1 MAKITLSRRTK
12 GILCI
17 LLAALGFSGMSACAR
32 LAGPDIPTVQKAFF
46 RNFVALLAAIALTR
60 SQGVSWKPA
69 RKNIPALV
77 GRSVFG
83 TAGLLLNFYAIDRL
97 ALADAN
103 MLNKLSPFFAILFSA
118 WLLREKPNG
127 VQLGA
132 VGVAFLGSLCIM
144 KPGFQDTPFLPALAG
159 FFGGMGAGIAY
170 TFVRKLGIQGE
181 DSRRIVLIFS
191 AFSCALCLPGI
202 VFFHAPMSFRQ
213 LGFLMLAGLC
223 GCVAQFAITR
233 AYLYAPAKEL
243 SVYDYTQV
251 IFATVWGYL
260 LFDQVPDGLS
270 VLGYLLVCGAGVGM
284 FLYHKRQDRKLTPH
298 PAK

>member
-1 MAKITLSRRTK
+1 MQYWKTLPAIFLSRPNRFIAVCQLGEETVTVHVK
-12 GILCI
+12 NTGRCAE
-17 LLAALGFSGMSACAR
+17 LLVPGC
-32 LAGPDIPTVQKAFF
+32 TVW
-46 RNFVALLAAIALTR
+46 LE
-60 SQGVSWKPA
+60 PA
-69 RKNIPALV
+69 RTEGRKTPYDLIAVEKGEKLINMDAQAPNAVTEEAL
-77 GRSVFG
+77 R
-83 TAGLLLNFYAIDRL
+83 D
-97 ALADAN
+97 
-103 MLNKLSPFFAILFSA
+103 
-118 WLLREKPNG
+118 
-127 VQLGA
+127 
-132 VGVAFLGSLCIM
+132 GS
-144 KPGFQDTPFLPALAG
+144 
-159 FFGGMGAGIAY
+159 
-170 TFVRKLGIQGE
+170 
-181 DSRRIVLIFS
+181 
-191 AFSCALCLPGI
+191 LCLPGI

>member
-60 SQGVSWKPA
+60 SQGVAWKPA

-83 TAGLLLNFYAIDRL
+83 TLGLLLNFYAIDRL

-170 TFVRKLGIQGE
+170 TAVRALGKRGE
-181 DSRRIVLIFS
+181 RGPF
-191 AFSCALCLPGI
+191 I
-202 VFFHAPMSFRQ
+202 VFFFSTF
-213 LGFLMLAGLC
+213 F
-223 GCVAQFAITR
+223 
-233 AYLYAPAKEL
+233 
-243 SVYDYTQV
+243 
-251 IFATVWGYL
+251 FATFSPAVMPQRLISSTTSPRYCRP
-260 LFDQVPDGLS
+260 FFIS
-270 VLGYLLVCGAGVGM
+270 VSSAFVSVSRYFSSSEHQLAIHHSHSFMKRTNGA
-284 FLYHKRQDRKLTPH
+284 
-298 PAK
+298 

>member
-83 TAGLLLNFYAIDRL
+83 TLGLLLNFYAIDRL

-103 MLNKLSPFFAILFSA
+103 MLNKLSPFFAILFSV
-118 WLLREKPNG
+118 WLLREKPDA

-159 FFGGMGAGIAY
+159 FFGGMGAGI
-170 TFVRKLGIQGE
+170 GIQGE

-191 AFSCALCLPGI
+191 AFSCVLCLPGI

>member
-17 LLAALGFSGMSACAR
+17 LLAALGFSAMSACVR
-32 LAGPDIPTVQKAFF
+32 LAGPGLPTIQKAFF
-46 RNFVALLAAIALTR
+46 RNFVALLAAFFLLRRA
-60 SQGVSWKPA
+60 GVSWKPA
-69 RKNIPALV
+69 WKNLPALL
-77 GRSVFG
+77 GRSIFG
-83 TAGLLLNFYAIDRL
+83 TMGLVLNFYAIDRM

-118 WLLREKPNG
+118 WLLREKPDG
-127 VQLGA
+127 VQIGA
-132 VGVAFLGSLCIM
+132 VAAAFLGSLCIM
-144 KPGFQDTPFLPALAG
+144 KPGFQDTPLIPAMAG

-170 TFVRKLGIQGE
+170 TFVRKLGTQGE
-181 DSRRIVLIFS
+181 DSHRIVLFFS
-191 AFSCALCLPGI
+191 AFSCAVCLPGML
-202 VFFHAPMSFRQ
+202 FFHAPMSFRQ

-223 GCVAQFAITR
+223 GCVAQFAVTR

-270 VLGYLLVCGAGVGM
+270 GLGYLLVCGAGVGM
-284 FLYHKRQDRKLTPH
+284 FLYHKHQDRKLTPH

>member
-83 TAGLLLNFYAIDRL
+83 TLGLLLNFYAIDHL

-103 MLNKLSPFFAILFSA
+103 MLNKLSPFFAILFSI
-118 WLLREKPNG
+118 WLLREKPDG
-127 VQLGA
+127 AQIGA
-132 VGVAFLGSLCIM
+132 VAVAFLGSLCIM

-159 FFGGMGAGIAY
+159 FFGRQTARASPTPSSGSWASRGRTAIA
-170 TFVRKLGIQGE
+170 L
-181 DSRRIVLIFS
+181 SSSSPPSPAPS
-191 AFSCALCLPGI
+191 ACRGR
-202 VFFHAPMSFRQ
+202 SFP
-213 LGFLMLAGLC
+213 
-223 GCVAQFAITR
+223 TR
-233 AYLYAPAKEL
+233 P
-243 SVYDYTQV
+243 
-251 IFATVWGYL
+251 
-260 LFDQVPDGLS
+260 
-270 VLGYLLVCGAGVGM
+270 
-284 FLYHKRQDRKLTPH
+284 
-298 PAK
+298 

>member
-1 MAKITLSRRTK
+1 MNKISQRTK
-12 GILCI
+12 GIVCI
-17 LLAALGFSGMSACAR
+17 LFAAFGFSMMTVFVR
-32 LAGPDIPTVQKAFF
+32 LAGDVPTAEKAFF
-46 RNFVALLAAIALTR
+46 RNFVALLLVSVLLAMKRVPLKPRPGDWPLLAGRAL
-60 SQGVSWKPA
+60 
-69 RKNIPALV
+69 
-77 GRSVFG
+77 FG
-83 TAGLLLNFYAIDRL
+83 TIGMLLNFYAVDRL
-97 ALADAN
+97 VLADAN

-181 DSRRIVLIFS
+181 DSRRIVLLFS

-202 VFFHAPMSFRQ
+202 VFFHAPMSLGQ

-284 FLYHKRQDRKLTPH
+284 FLYHKYKDKAPQPTK
-298 PAK
+298 

>member
-17 LLAALGFSGMSACAR
+17 LLAAMGFSAMSACVR
-32 LAGPDIPTVQKAFF
+32 LAGDGLPTIQKAFF

-83 TAGLLLNFYAIDRL
+83 TLGLLLNFYAIDRL

-103 MLNKLSPFFAILFSA
+103 MLNKLSPFFAILFSI
-118 WLLREKPNG
+118 WLLREKPDA
-127 VQLGA
+127 VQIGA
-132 VGVAFLGSLCIM
+132 VVVAFLGSLCIM

-170 TFVRKLGIQGE
+170 TFVRKLGTMGE
-181 DSRRIVLIFS
+181 DSHRIVLFFS
-191 AFSCALCLPGI
+191 TFSCAVCLPGML
-202 VFFHAPMSFRQ
+202 FSHAPMSLRQ

-223 GCVAQFAITR
+223 GCIAQFAVTR

-251 IFATVWGYL
+251 IFATLWGFL
-260 LFDQVPDGLS
+260 LFGQVPDALS

>member
-83 TAGLLLNFYAIDRL
+83 TLGLLLNFYAIDRL
-97 ALADAN
+97 ALA
-103 MLNKLSPFFAILFSA
+103 
-118 WLLREKPNG
+118 EKPNG

-191 AFSCALCLPGI
+191 AFSCVLCLPGI

>member
-1 MAKITLSRRTK
+1 M
-12 GILCI
+12 
-17 LLAALGFSGMSACAR
+17 
-32 LAGPDIPTVQKAFF
+32 
-46 RNFVALLAAIALTR
+46 
-60 SQGVSWKPA
+60 
-69 RKNIPALV
+69 
-77 GRSVFG
+77 
-83 TAGLLLNFYAIDRL
+83 GLLLNFYAIDRL

-202 VFFHAPMSFRQ
+202 VFFHAPMSLQQ

>member
-1 MAKITLSRRTK
+1 MSKPILSRRTK

-17 LLAALGFSGMSACAR
+17 LLAALGFSAMSACVR
-32 LAGPDIPTVQKAFF
+32 LAGEGLPTIQKAFF
-46 RNFVALLAAIALTR
+46 RNFVALLAALFLLRRKGI
-60 SQGVSWKPA
+60 SWKPA
-69 RKNIPALV
+69 RGSLPALL

-83 TAGLLLNFYAIDRL
+83 TLGLLLNFYAIDHL

-118 WLLREKPNG
+118 WLLREKPDA
-127 VQLGA
+127 VQVGA
-132 VGVAFLGSLCIM
+132 VCVAFLGSLCIM
-144 KPGFQDTPFLPALAG
+144 KPGFQNTPLLPALAG

-170 TFVRKLGIQGE
+170 TFVRKLGSLGE
-181 DSRRIVLIFS
+181 DSHRIVLFFS
-191 AFSCALCLPGI
+191 AFSCAVCLPGML
-202 VFFHAPMSFRQ
+202 FCHAPMSPKQ

-223 GCVAQFAITR
+223 GCIAQFGITR

-251 IFATVWGYL
+251 IFAALWGFL
-260 LFDQVPDGLS
+260 LFGQVPDALS

-284 FLYHKRQDRKLTPH
+284 FLYHKYKDKAVPQPTK
-298 PAK
+298 

>member
-1 MAKITLSRRTK
+1 
-12 GILCI
+12 
-17 LLAALGFSGMSACAR
+17 
-32 LAGPDIPTVQKAFF
+32 
-46 RNFVALLAAIALTR
+46 
-60 SQGVSWKPA
+60 
-69 RKNIPALV
+69 
-77 GRSVFG
+77 
-83 TAGLLLNFYAIDRL
+83 
-97 ALADAN
+97 
-103 MLNKLSPFFAILFSA
+103 
-118 WLLREKPNG
+118 
-127 VQLGA
+127 
-132 VGVAFLGSLCIM
+132 M

-181 DSRRIVLIFS
+181 DSRRIVLLFS

-202 VFFHAPMSFRQ
+202 VFFHAPMSLGQ

-284 FLYHKRQDRKLTPH
+284 FLYHKYKDKAPQPTK
-298 PAK
+298 

>member
-1 MAKITLSRRTK
+1 MPKTILSRRTK

-46 RNFVALLAAIALTR
+46 RNFVALLAALFLLRRKGI
-60 SQGVSWKPA
+60 SWKPA
-69 RKNIPALV
+69 RKSLPALL

-83 TAGLLLNFYAIDRL
+83 TLGLLLNFYAIDHL

-118 WLLREKPNG
+118 WLLREKPNA
-127 VQLGA
+127 VQVGA
-132 VGVAFLGSLCIM
+132 VCVAFLGSLCIM
-144 KPGFQDTPFLPALAG
+144 KPGFQNTPLLPALAG

-170 TFVRKLGIQGE
+170 TFVRKLGAIGE
-181 DSRRIVLIFS
+181 DSHRIVLFFS
-191 AFSCALCLPGI
+191 AFSCAVCLPGMLFCH
-202 VFFHAPMSFRQ
+202 VPMSPKQ

-223 GCVAQFAITR
+223 GCIAQFGITR

-251 IFATVWGYL
+251 IFAALWGFL
-260 LFDQVPDGLS
+260 LFGQVPDALS

-284 FLYHKRQDRKLTPH
+284 FLYHKYKDKAVPQPTK
-298 PAK
+298 

>member
-46 RNFVALLAAIALTR
+46 RNFVALLAVLALMR
-60 SQGVSWKPA
+60 RKGVAWKPA
-69 RKNIPALV
+69 RKSLPALL

-83 TAGLLLNFYAIDRL
+83 TAGLLLNFYAIGRL
-97 ALADAN
+97 ALAAAN
-103 MLNKLSPFFAILFSA
+103 MLNKLSPFFAILFSV

-132 VGVAFLGSLCIM
+132 VVVAFLGSLCIM
-144 KPGFQDTPFLPALAG
+144 KPGFRDTPFLPALAG

-170 TFVRKLGIQGE
+170 TFVRKLGTMGE
-181 DSRRIVLIFS
+181 DSHRIVLFFS
-191 AFSCALCLPGI
+191 AFSCAVCLPGML
-202 VFFHAPMSFRQ
+202 FFHAPMSFRQ

-223 GCVAQFAITR
+223 GCVAQFAVTR

>member
-17 LLAALGFSGMSACAR
+17 LLAALGFSGMSACVR
-32 LAGPDIPTVQKAFF
+32 LAGNGLPTIQKAFF
-46 RNFVALLAAIALTR
+46 RNFVALLAALALIR
-60 SQGVSWKPA
+60 RKGISWKPE
-69 RKNIPALV
+69 RKNLPALL

-83 TAGLLLNFYAIDRL
+83 TAGLILNFYAIDHL

-103 MLNKLSPFFAILFSA
+103 MLNKLSPFFAILFSI

-127 VQLGA
+127 AQIGA
-132 VGVAFLGSLCIM
+132 VAVAFLGSLCIM

-191 AFSCALCLPGI
+191 AFSCAVCLPGTL
-202 VFFHAPMSFRQ
+202 FSHAPMSLQQ
-213 LGFLMLAGLC
+213 LGFLMLSGLC
-223 GCVAQFAITR
+223 GCVAQFAVTR

-251 IFATVWGYL
+251 IFATLWGFL
-260 LFDQVPDGLS
+260 LFHQVPDALS

>member
-1 MAKITLSRRTK
+1 MSKIILSRRTK

-17 LLAALGFSGMSACAR
+17 LLAALGFSAMSACVR
-32 LAGPDIPTVQKAFF
+32 LAGEGLPTIQKAFF
-46 RNFVALLAAIALTR
+46 RNFVALLAALFLLRRKGI
-60 SQGVSWKPA
+60 SWKPA
-69 RKNIPALV
+69 RGSLPALL

-83 TAGLLLNFYAIDRL
+83 TLGLLLNFYAIDHL

-118 WLLREKPNG
+118 WLLREKPDA
-127 VQLGA
+127 VQVGA
-132 VGVAFLGSLCIM
+132 VCVAFLGSLCIM
-144 KPGFQDTPFLPALAG
+144 KPGFQNTPLLPALAG

>member
-1 MAKITLSRRTK
+1 MPKTILSRRTK

-17 LLAALGFSGMSACAR
+17 LLAALGFSAMSACVR
-32 LAGPDIPTVQKAFF
+32 LAGDGLPTIQKAFF
-46 RNFVALLAAIALTR
+46 RNFVALLAALFLLRRKGI
-60 SQGVSWKPA
+60 SWKPA
-69 RKNIPALV
+69 RRSLPALL

-83 TAGLLLNFYAIDRL
+83 TLGLLLNFYAIDHL

-118 WLLREKPNG
+118 WLLREKPNA
-127 VQLGA
+127 VQVGA
-132 VGVAFLGSLCIM
+132 VCVAFLGSLCIM
-144 KPGFQDTPFLPALAG
+144 KPGFQNTPLLPALAG

-170 TFVRKLGIQGE
+170 TFVRKLGAIGE
-181 DSRRIVLIFS
+181 DSHRIVLFFS
-191 AFSCALCLPGI
+191 AFSCAVCLPGML
-202 VFFHAPMSFRQ
+202 FSHAPMSPKQ

-223 GCVAQFAITR
+223 GCIAQFGITR

-251 IFATVWGYL
+251 ILAALWGFL
-260 LFDQVPDGLS
+260 LFGQVPDALS

-284 FLYHKRQDRKLTPH
+284 FLYHKYQDKALQPT
-298 PAK
+298 K